1 MNQKLLFKV
10 YGLKRS
16 KGVMRDTGK
25 DYDSTTL
32 YIGVPFDE
40 SSGNMRGVTIEAMKY
55 GKSDNYAKFDGIPLP
70 FDAEIELQR
79 ANHEPA
85 NCERRAAESRF
96 CPGQIIPFRL
106 HVRGRGGLILPSVP
120 HKRKTEMKNWKQ
132 KLQYGAAVAA
142 TALMAAPVMAADDLD
157 PSALVAGIN
166 SSKAIVVAV
175 GTAIFGVIGIL
186 VALRYGRKA
195 SGG

>member
-1 MNQKLLFKV
+1 
-10 YGLKRS
+10 
-16 KGVMRDTGK
+16 
-25 DYDSTTL
+25 
-32 YIGVPFDE
+32 
-40 SSGNMRGVTIEAMKY
+40 
-55 GKSDNYAKFDGIPLP
+55 
-70 FDAEIELQR
+70 
-79 ANHEPA
+79 
-85 NCERRAAESRF
+85 
-96 CPGQIIPFRL
+96 
-106 HVRGRGGLILPSVP
+106 
-120 HKRKTEMKNWKQ
+120 MKNWKQ

-157 PSALVAGIN
+157 TSALVAGIN